1 MVTVAWDVSVDVEF
15 RAASPMFDMALI
27 LSGLEF
33 EGAKTPRSKRTFV
46 SMPQTLTHLFHSFK
60 ARFSSSHPIS
70 EKTIT
75 FKPSSMYLQYFAMVR
90 LLVVYKHKSNAF
102 KCIILPTW
110 QELTCD

>member
-1 MVTVAWDVSVDVEF
+1 MVTGAWDVSVDVEF
-15 RAASPMFDMALI
+15 RAASPMFAMALI

-60 ARFSSSHPIS
+60 VRFSSSHPIS

-75 FKPSSMYLQYFAMVR
+75 PEPSSMYLQYFAMAR
-90 LLVVYKHKSNAF
+90 LLEVNKRKSNAF
-102 KCIILPTW
+102 KCNLLPTW
-110 QELTCD
+110 QEPTSD